1 MSVTPES
8 VQQLLSSDDYG
19 DRLRGVNQLREL
31 DPAIAFEMIQPAT
44 NDPNVRV
51 RYAAVS
57 QVSSLGEQDR
67 QVALELLRDRLLND
81 PEADV
86 KAAAADSL
94 GALHLTEAYP
104 ELEQIYQES
113 SEWLVKFSILAALGE
128 LGDLRAFDLL
138 KQGLS
143 ASTELEQTAAI
154 SALGELGDP
163 RAVSLLIPF
172 ATNPDWQIR
181 YRVVQALHRLGTSE
195 AQTTLE
201 QLTRDE
207 VAQVAQE
214 AKNSLSTM

>member
-94 GALHLTEAYP
+94 GALRLTEAYP

-195 AQTTLE
+195 AHTTLE
-201 QLTRDE
+201 KLTHDE
-207 VAQVAQE
+207 VQQVAQE

>member
-214 AKNSLSTM
+214 AKNSLSAM

>member
-207 VAQVAQE
+207 VVQVAQE